1 MKKILLLSCVVVLS
15 LVATAQEKLTEGV
28 ITTKQTISSDNPQMQ
43 AQLDAMGDMMSKTF
57 FKGNNSRVE
66 MDNPMTGPMTVISS
80 QEKMKTL
87 TLMDNPMMGKKFA
100 MQDVEVTPET
110 LENVKVEDGSAT
122 KTILGYSCKE
132 KIVTVN
138 QDGTEVKMSMFV
150 TDQIVP
156 VMTQQTASLG
166 DKINGYPLYMVINM
180 SQQGMA
186 MTITMEVTDIDKSS
200 VSDDKFDMTPP
211 EGYTKMEG
219 M

>member
-15 LVATAQEKLTEGV
+15 LIASAQEKLTEGV

-66 MDNPMTGPMTVISS
+66 MDNPMTGPMTVISN

-110 LENVKVEDGSAT
+110 LKNVQVEDGSAT
-122 KTILGYSCKE
+122 KTILGYDCKE

-166 DKINGYPLYMVINM
+166 DKINGYPLYMIINM